1 MKIHWGK
8 SNKMAFFGL
17 FNYNK
22 PGPGVDK
29 GGTNKTRFF
38 YFFELYFRKFWK
50 LLELNLLFLLCCI
63 PIVTIGPAIAG
74 FTYILRN
81 YADERPTFLMY
92 DFFEAF
98 RKNWKQSTGLFL
110 LDLAVS
116 AVVILSLIF
125 YWKNADEG
133 AWIFLPLGICLL
145 MMVVMFF
152 MRFYA
157 YLMAVTVE
165 LKFRHILK
173 NALIF
178 AFLGLRTNVITTFFI
193 LLIAFPLVWFFP
205 YTVPVILL
213 IGLST
218 AGFIAVYNS
227 YPYIIRYIVAPH
239 EKKLREER
247 GEFPESPEEPENIF
261 TDVGT
266 QERPAKGANSG
277 RNKVIK

>member
-1 MKIHWGK
+1 
-8 SNKMAFFGL
+8 MAFFGL

-29 GGTNKTRFF
+29 GETNKNRFF
-38 YFFELYFRKFWK
+38 HFFELYFRKFWK
-50 LLELNLLFLLCCI
+50 LLELNLLFLLCCV

-81 YADERPTFLMY
+81 YADERPTFMVS

-98 RKNWKQSTGLFL
+98 RKNWKQGVGLFF
-110 LDLAVS
+110 LDLLVS
-116 AVVILSLIF
+116 AVVILSLMF
-125 YWKNADEG
+125 YWKNADQG
-133 AWIFLPLGICLL
+133 AWMFIPLGICLL

-165 LKFRHILK
+165 LKFKHILK

-178 AFLGLRTNVITTFFI
+178 AFLGLRTNVISTFFI
-193 LLIAFPLVWFFP
+193 LLICFPLAWFFP
-205 YTVPVILL
+205 VTVPVIAL
-213 IGLST
+213 IGFST
-218 AGFIAVYNS
+218 TGFIAVYNS

-247 GEFPESPEEPENIF
+247 GELAETAGEPDSIF

-266 QERPAKGANSG
+266 KERPAKGGHSG
-277 RNKVIK
+277 RHKVIK

>member
-1 MKIHWGK
+1 
-8 SNKMAFFGL
+8 MAFFGL

-29 GGTNKTRFF
+29 GETNKNRFF

-50 LLELNLLFLLCCI
+50 LLELNLLFLLCCV

-81 YADERPTFLMY
+81 YADERPTFMVS

-98 RKNWKQSTGLFL
+98 RKNWKQSTGLFI
-110 LDLAVS
+110 LDLALS
-116 AVVILSLIF
+116 ALVLLSLSF

-133 AWIFLPLGICLL
+133 ALMFLPLGICLL
-145 MMVVMFF
+145 VMVVMFF

-193 LLIAFPLVWFFP
+193 LLVAFPLVWFFP

-213 IGLST
+213 IGIST
-218 AGFIAVYNS
+218 EGFIVVYNS

-239 EKKLREER
+239 EKKLREEQ
-247 GEFPESPEEPENIF
+247 GELSEPKEETESIF
-261 TDVGT
+261 TDMGT
-266 QERPAKGANSG
+266 KERPAKGAHPR

>member
-1 MKIHWGK
+1 
-8 SNKMAFFGL
+8 MAFFGL

-29 GGTNKTRFF
+29 GETNKNRFF
-38 YFFELYFRKFWK
+38 FFFELYFRKFWK

-81 YADERPTFLMY
+81 YADERPTFLVS

-98 RKNWKQSTGLFL
+98 RKNWKQSTGLFF

-116 AVVILSLIF
+116 TVAILSLMF
-125 YWKNADEG
+125 YWNNASEG
-133 AWIFLPLGICLL
+133 AWMFLPLGLCLL
-145 MMVVMFF
+145 VLVVMFF
-152 MRFYA
+152 MRYYA

-193 LLIAFPLVWFFP
+193 LLVTFPLVWFFP
-205 YTVPVILL
+205 ITVPVIAL
-213 IGLST
+213 IGFST
-218 AGFIAVYNS
+218 IGFIAVYNS
-227 YPYIIRYIVAPH
+227 YPYIIRFIVAPH

-247 GEFPESPEEPENIF
+247 GEDFEEPQEPESIF
-261 TDVGT
+261 TDMGSK
-266 QERPAKGANSG
+266 ERPAKGARSG
-277 RNKVIK
+277 RNKVIR

>member
-110 LDLAVS
+110 LDLTVS
-116 AVVILSLIF
+116 AVVILSLTF
-125 YWKNADEG
+125 YWKSADEG
-133 AWIFLPLGICLL
+133 AWMFLPLGICLL

-173 NALIF
+173 NALSF
-178 AFLGLRTNVITTFFI
+178 AFLGLRTNVITTIFI